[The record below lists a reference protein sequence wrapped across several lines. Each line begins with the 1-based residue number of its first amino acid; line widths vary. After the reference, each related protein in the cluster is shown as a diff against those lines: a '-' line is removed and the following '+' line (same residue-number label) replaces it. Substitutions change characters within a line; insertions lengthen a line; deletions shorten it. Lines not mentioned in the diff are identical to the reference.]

1 MMIKHV
7 PSALG
12 TSALGI
18 SVIGLFLSAGSVHA
32 GVVDINGGS
41 SWSGWDFI
49 SNGQTSGVWVQGQTN
64 RTFDIYRTQF
74 TLESSQSLGG
84 NRLAD
89 GAAGNGSDY
98 TGDNASSLFSGSWQ
112 AGDRIIGVGV
122 NYSGGTRCTTA
133 YLQIDVFGN
142 NIAPASSFGAAD
154 GAFSHDV
161 GDTAS
166 YITSMPWNPGR
177 FQTKQYTL
185 WTGPS
190 GGGSAGEG
198 NFITPYG
205 ANPTLDMPTR
215 SFAILES
222 GSTLRALSLQMFI
235 NLDAIMR
242 SNGGATY
249 GDGNFFAPGTRIGFF
264 EGDQTISD
272 SASTNQIF
280 AIPAPGALSLLGLAG
295 AAHRRRRR

>member
-1 MMIKHV
+1 MQNSRCTCATASLFASMT
-7 PSALG
+7 L
-12 TSALGI
+12 I
-18 SVIGLFLSAGSVHA
+18 SVAHA
-32 GVVDINGGS
+32 GLVDINGGS
-41 SWSGWDFI
+41 SWAGWDFI

-64 RTFDIYRTQF
+64 RTFDIFRTQF
-74 TLESSQSLGG
+74 TLEAGQAVGG

-98 TGDNASSLFSGSWQ
+98 TGDNAGSLTSGSWQ
-112 AGDRIIGVGV
+112 AGDRIVGVGV
-122 NYSGGTRCTTA
+122 RYTGGTRCTTA

-142 NIAPASSFGAAD
+142 NIMPASSFGASD

-190 GGGSAGEG
+190 EGGAPGEG

-205 ANPTLDMPTR
+205 ANPTLAMPTR
-215 SFAILES
+215 SFAILEA
-222 GSTLRALSLQMFI
+222 GSALRALSLQMFI
-235 NLDAIMR
+235 NLDAILR

-249 GDGNFFAPGTRIGFF
+249 GDDNFYAPNTRIGFF

-272 SASTNQIF
+272 LDSTNQIF
-280 AIPAPGALSLLGLAG
+280 AIPAPGALALLSLAG
-295 AAHRRRRR
+295 FAGQRRRR